1 MLWKHVLYWLGA
13 GVAGALLMVLMGGP
27 LFFLEGGVEISR
39 RSFSVAGPV
48 FALSGLFLGVLLGI
62 FRSVIKTARYQLLP
76 FWIRGGLICGC
87 VVLIYFL
94 LLYRFF
100 DLIYFLVVY
109 GCFNYIG
116 FLLGSGAEE
125 IVLQC
130 FILYVVGPIFPTVW
144 FIVLA
149 GSLFG
154 DYGLFAEVYSPIL
167 SIPAWFIMGSL
178 VGMVIGLFKNKKSPP
193 LK

>member
-1 MLWKHVLYWLGA
+1 MILGALSLFVGDTSFLIGSIVLGAFIGWLYGRWVDSSVWNRTPYWLR
-13 GVAGALLMVLMGGP
+13 
-27 LFFLEGGVEISR
+27 GGVI
-39 RSFSVAGPV
+39 G
-48 FALSGLFLGVLLGI
+48 GGI
-62 FRSVIKTARYQLLP
+62 A
-76 FWIRGGLICGC
+76 LIC
-87 VVLIYFL
+87 YL
-94 LLYRFF
+94 L
-100 DLIYFLVVY
+100 VY

-130 FILYVVGPIFPTVW
+130 FILYVVGPIFPTGW

>member
-1 MLWKHVLYWLGA
+1 
-13 GVAGALLMVLMGGP
+13 MVLIGGP

-76 FWIRGGLICGC
+76 FWIRGGIIGGG
-87 VVLIYFL
+87 VALIYYL
-94 LLYRFF
+94 L
-100 DLIYFLVVY
+100 VY

-130 FILYVVGPIFPTVW
+130 FILYVVGPIFPTGW

>member
-76 FWIRGGLICGC
+76 FWIRGGFNGGG
-87 VVLIYFL
+87 VEFIYYL
-94 LLYRFF
+94 LAF
-100 DLIYFLVVY
+100 
-109 GCFNYIG
+109 GCFNFFVIFYSLCG
-116 FLLGSGAEE
+116 RPDFPDRM
-125 IVLQC
+125 VYC
-130 FILYVVGPIFPTVW
+130 FGRISFW
-144 FIVLA
+144 
-149 GSLFG
+149 
-154 DYGLFAEVYSPIL
+154 
-167 SIPAWFIMGSL
+167 
-178 VGMVIGLFKNKKSPP
+178 
-193 LK
+193 